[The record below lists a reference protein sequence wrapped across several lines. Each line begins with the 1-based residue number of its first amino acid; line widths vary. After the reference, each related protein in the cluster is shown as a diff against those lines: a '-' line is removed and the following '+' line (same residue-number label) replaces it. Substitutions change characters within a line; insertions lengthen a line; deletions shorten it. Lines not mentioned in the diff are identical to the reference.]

1 MGKEL
6 GVPDSDRRFDG
17 QRARSPN
24 GEELRKR
31 SWKGEG
37 SRKGLKKRTLLGE

>member
-31 SWKGEG
+31 DPGKVKAQE
-37 SRKGLKKRTLLGE
+37 KV